1 MAQMVLSRIVG
12 TITAAVGGAGPHADR
27 ASQIT
32 PMRNSPPPALKK
44 VWRQALAL
52 IIVTFLAGCANHDFG
67 EVNPV
72 LVTDGIHDWI
82 GRDSGGPKRI
92 PPSRFEYTD
101 DERALRDLAY
111 ALIEPPYDRQQWY
124 SVAGEYGLYRA
135 NSADYRR
142 YSERL
147 ESMWR
152 RSPSS
157 RYSQLI
163 DDIRN
168 DITRMSQFFE
178 TASRVIDIDQKRQK
192 SMTYISDLGKKEHV
206 NALRR
211 IRENAHVVAIVQ
223 QSLADRVASYHF
235 ALERLVIITPS
246 PQAIEAERSIKLLQ
260 NQIARYQQPAPTWVR
275 EPSLASTN

>member
-1 MAQMVLSRIVG
+1 MGDLQ
-12 TITAAVGGAGPHADR
+12 
-27 ASQIT
+27 
-32 PMRNSPPPALKK
+32 PPVLKK
-44 VWRQALAL
+44 VWRQAFVL
-52 IIVTFLAGCANHDFG
+52 IGVTFLAGCANSDFG

-82 GRDSGGPKRI
+82 GRDSYGRNRV

-111 ALIEPPYDRQQWY
+111 PLIEPPFDRQQWY

-135 NSADYRR
+135 NSADHRK

-147 ESMWR
+147 ESAWI
-152 RSPSS
+152 RSPSA
-157 RYSQLI
+157 RYSRLI
-163 DDIRN
+163 DDVRN

-178 TASRVIDIDQKRQK
+178 TAGRVADIDQKRQK
-192 SMTYISDLGKKEHV
+192 SMTYISDLSKKEHA

-211 IRENAHVVAIVQ
+211 VRENAHVVAIVR
-223 QSLADRVASYHF
+223 QSLADRVASYQF
-235 ALERLVIITPS
+235 ALERLIIITPS
-246 PQAIEAERSIKLLQ
+246 QQAIEAERSITLLQ
-260 NQIARYQQPAPTWVR
+260 NQIARYQQPAPTWRR

>member
-1 MAQMVLSRIVG
+1 M
-12 TITAAVGGAGPHADR
+12 AAVGDAALHVDR
-27 ASQIT
+27 ANRRIT

-44 VWRQALAL
+44 MWRQVLAL
-52 IIVTFLAGCANHDFG
+52 TIATFLAGCANHDFG

-82 GRDSGGPKRI
+82 GRDSGGPKRVA
-92 PPSRFEYTD
+92 PSRFEYTD

-111 ALIEPPYDRQQWY
+111 PLIEPPFDRQQWY
-124 SVAGEYGLYRA
+124 AVAGEYGLYRA
-135 NSADYRR
+135 NPADYRR
-142 YSERL
+142 YSKRL
-147 ESMWR
+147 ESSWR

-157 RYSQLI
+157 RYSQLV

-192 SMTYISDLGKKEHV
+192 SMAYVSDLSKKEHV

-223 QSLADRVASYHF
+223 QSLADRVAAYRF
-235 ALERLVIITPS
+235 ALERLVVITPS
-246 PQAIEAERSIKLLQ
+246 LQAIEAERSITLLQ
-260 NQIARYQQPAPTWVR
+260 NQIARYQQQPAPTWVR

>member
-27 ASQIT
+27 AHQIT
-32 PMRNSPPPALKK
+32 PMRNLPPPALKK

-111 ALIEPPYDRQQWY
+111 PLIEPPYDRQQWY

-157 RYSQLI
+157 RYSQLT

>member
-1 MAQMVLSRIVG
+1 MIG
-12 TITAAVGGAGPHADR
+12 PITKY
-27 ASQIT
+27 
-32 PMRNSPPPALKK
+32 PMINLPPPALRKM
-44 VWRQALAL
+44 WRQALVLTIA
-52 IIVTFLAGCANHDFG
+52 TFLAGCANHDFG
-67 EVNPV
+67 EVHPV

-82 GRDSGGPKRI
+82 GRDSDGPKRV

-111 ALIEPPYDRQQWY
+111 PLIEPPFDRQQWY
-124 SVAGEYGLYRA
+124 AVAGEYGLYRA
-135 NSADYRR
+135 NSADYKR

-147 ESMWR
+147 ESTWR

-163 DDIRN
+163 DDVRN

-192 SMTYISDLGKKEHV
+192 SMAYVSDLTKKEHI

-223 QSLADRVASYHF
+223 QSLADRSASYRF
-235 ALERLVIITPS
+235 ALERLVVITPS
-246 PQAIEAERSIKLLQ
+246 PQAIEAERSVTLLQ
-260 NQIARYQQPAPTWVR
+260 NQIARYQKYPAPTWVR